1 MQLFRKLIIWILL
14 APLCSCLI
22 WIFSE
27 KSFIDF
33 LNILFYTSAVLSI
46 ITFVLIIV
54 QDGVFDVTSYGFRKL
69 KYQFSTK
76 KQRAS
81 MSNDDFFNPQQV
93 KKDNYVVTSWVKY
106 AFIINLSYFAI
117 SIIISFLI

>member
-1 MQLFRKLIIWILL
+1 MQLIRKIIIWVLF
-14 APLCSCLI
+14 APICSFLI
-22 WIFSE
+22 WIFND
-27 KSFIDF
+27 KSFINF

-76 KQRAS
+76 KQRTS
-81 MSNDDFFNPQQV
+81 MSDDDFFNPQQV
-93 KKDNYVVTSWVKY
+93 KKDTYVVTSWVKY
-106 AFIINLSYFAI
+106 AFLINLIYFVI
-117 SIIISFLI
+117 TIVISFSL

>member
-1 MQLFRKLIIWILL
+1 MQLFRKIIIWVLL
-14 APLCSCLI
+14 APLCSFLI
-22 WIFSE
+22 WIFND
-27 KSFIDF
+27 KSFINF

-76 KQRAS
+76 KQRTS
-81 MSNDDFFNPQQV
+81 MSDDDFFNPQQV
-93 KKDNYVVTSWVKY
+93 KKDTYVVASWVKY
-106 AFIINLSYFAI
+106 AFFINLIYFVI
-117 SIIISFLI
+117 TIVISFSL